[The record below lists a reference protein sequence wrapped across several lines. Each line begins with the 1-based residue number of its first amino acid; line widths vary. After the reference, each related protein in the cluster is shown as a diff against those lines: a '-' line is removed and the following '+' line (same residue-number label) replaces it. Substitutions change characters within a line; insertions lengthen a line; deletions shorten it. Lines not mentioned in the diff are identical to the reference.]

1 MIAVDDRIVY
11 REIVNGQPLAPVTC
25 FVTRVHGPDLIDIGW
40 KGDGDVHPDNHGRTG
55 LQIHRRKRVA
65 RLGTI
70 AVGDYVSPE
79 LQKREHTVWESAS

>member
-55 LQIHRRKRVA
+55 LQIHRRKRVPA
-65 RLGTI
+65 LGVI
-70 AVGDYVSPE
+70 LVGDGISNTPQPRQHV
-79 LQKREHTVWESAS
+79 QWERR